1 MDEEHENESEVPLQT
16 EPVKNPPETPQP
28 HKDSERQL
36 SKKEL
41 KKKELE
47 ELEAVLA
54 ELGCNTKSETGGQDE
69 PHGNL
74 AFFHVLAG

>member
-1 MDEEHENESEVPLQT
+1 MEEEHGNESEAPVQT
-16 EPVKNPPETPQP
+16 EAVKNSPQAP
-28 HKDSERQL
+28 LPSKDSERQL

-54 ELGCNTKSETGGQDE
+54 ELGYNTKSETGGLDDS
-69 PHGNL
+69 HGNL
-74 AFFHVLAG
+74 AKQFQTH